1 MRNSTNTILKI
12 FYRYGYEPTLE
23 PVDKTKELRISI
35 NIGGGVLS
43 FYSEGSNEL
52 SYSLSFR
59 YGGKLN
65 GEKVIELYRIFRTD
79 RSTCFSSLDYNEST
93 GEISLIGH
101 RAEDEITPMLTEFIL
116 EESVSLRT
124 VFKIREIARAATEIP
139 DQYQKEN

>member
-52 SYSLSFR
+52 SYSLVFPYS
-59 YGGKLN
+59 GKLS
-65 GEKVIELYRIFRTD
+65 GETVIELYRTFRTD
-79 RSTCFSSLDYNEST
+79 RSTCFGSLDYDESRR
-93 GEISLIGH
+93 EISLNGH
-101 RAEDEITPMLTEFIL
+101 RAESEITPMLTEFIL